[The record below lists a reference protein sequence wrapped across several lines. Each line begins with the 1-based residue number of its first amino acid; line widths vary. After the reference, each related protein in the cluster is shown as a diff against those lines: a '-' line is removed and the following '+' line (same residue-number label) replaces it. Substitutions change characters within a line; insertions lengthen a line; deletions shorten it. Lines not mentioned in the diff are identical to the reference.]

1 MFGFGKKK
9 LNDQIIVGIALEIS
23 MFDSWSMDHGFEG
36 VNDSNRDMLIARIL
50 KREGLTASDDEK
62 SMISMGFLMNSDFD
76 LLREYRKKTNFDHQI
91 IGFCKSIDLPR
102 SYYEK

>member
-23 MFDSWSMDHGFEG
+23 MFDSWSTDHGFVG
-36 VNDSNRDMLIARIL
+36 VDDSNREMFIERIL
-50 KREGLTASDDEK
+50 KREGLNASDDEK
-62 SMISMGFLMNSDFD
+62 STISMGVLMNYDFD
-76 LLREYRKKTNFDHQI
+76 LLREYRQKTNFDRQI
-91 IGFCKSIDLPR
+91 VGFCKSIDLPR